1 MIPDD
6 EPFKY
11 AKPRKPA
18 KPNPEL
24 ERKLDAL
31 GFRPF
36 TDEW

>member
-11 AKPRKPA
+11 AEPRKPN

-24 ERKLDAL
+24 ESKLNAL
-31 GFRPF
+31 PFRPF
-36 TDEW
+36 TGEW

>member
-6 EPFKY
+6 ELFEY
-11 AKPRKPA
+11 TEQHKPS

-24 ERKLDAL
+24 EHQLEAQ